1 MTTLVAPQIAGSNP
15 DKSPNIRAR
24 VVLVLGAW
32 FLAVMTLGAAGAF
45 AGPPGRPPIGI
56 AVGVAAPLL
65 LFAALFRLSRSFRDF
80 VLTLDLRLV
89 AAIQAWRWAG
99 LGFLSLY
106 AYNVL
111 PAIFALPA
119 GLGDMAVG
127 LVAPLIVLRLVR
139 EPDFAASAAF
149 ARWNLFGILDLVVA
163 VTIASI
169 SFRLATGAPGEIS
182 VAPMA
187 LLPLLVIPGF
197 LVPVFLM
204 LHVTALLQ
212 NRQLRRRA
220 RLPLQGPARAG

>member
-1 MTTLVAPQIAGSNP
+1 M
-15 DKSPNIRAR
+15 RAR
-24 VVLVLGAW
+24 VMLVLAAW
-32 FLAVMTLGAAGAF
+32 FLAVMTLGAAGSF

-56 AVGVAAPLL
+56 AVGLTVPLL
-65 LFAALFRLSRSFRDF
+65 LFAAAFRWSRTFRDF

-106 AYNVL
+106 AYHVL

-127 LVAPLIVLRLVR
+127 VVAPLIVLRLAR

-149 ARWNLFGILDLVVA
+149 GRWNLFGILDLVVA
-163 VTIASI
+163 VTIASV
-169 SFRLATGAPGEIS
+169 SFSLATGAPGEIS

-197 LVPVFLM
+197 LVPVFIM

-212 NRQLRRRA
+212 GRQLRLRTYQ
-220 RLPLQGPARAG
+220 PLHGSALAS

>member
-1 MTTLVAPQIAGSNP
+1 MATLVAPPISGSDP
-15 DKSPNIRAR
+15 DNSPNIRPR
-24 VVLVLGAW
+24 VVLALGMW
-32 FLAVMTLGAAGAF
+32 FLAVMALGAAGAF

-56 AVGVAAPLL
+56 AVGVTAPLL

-89 AAIQAWRWAG
+89 ASLQAWRWAG

-127 LVAPLIVLRLVR
+127 VVAPFIVLRLVR

-149 ARWNLFGILDLVVA
+149 VRWNLFGILDLVVA
-163 VTIASI
+163 VSIASI
-169 SFRLATGAPGEIS
+169 SFRLATGVPGEIS

-197 LVPVFLM
+197 LVPLFLM
-204 LHVTALLQ
+204 LHITALLQ
-212 NRQLRRRA
+212 SRQLRRRGSA
-220 RLPLQGPARAG
+220 TPARASAR